1 MIIGVDFDNTIV
13 CYDDLFHKVAV
24 EQGLIPVQVPASKG
38 AVRDYL
44 RECGQEDDWT
54 EMQGYV
60 YGARMQ
66 EAAPFPGVIEFF
78 TLCRRKRIKVFIIS
92 HKTRYP
98 YRGHRYDLHQA
109 AQNWLELYGFNDP
122 QRLGLTSEQI
132 YFELTKQEK
141 IDRIAGVGCS
151 HFIDDLPEF
160 LGEAS
165 FPRGVERV
173 LFDPKNE
180 YPDVQDFQRK
190 SSWREIMELFG

>member
-13 CYDDLFHKVAV
+13 CYNELFHKVAV
-24 EQGLIPVQVPASKG
+24 EQGLIPVQVPASKE

-60 YGARMQ
+60 YGARMD

-78 TLCRRKRIKVFIIS
+78 ALCRRNGIKVFIIS

-98 YRGHRYDLHQA
+98 YRGPRYDLHQA
-109 AQNWLELYGFNDP
+109 AQNWLEIQGFRDP

-132 YFELTKQEK
+132 YFELTRQEK
-141 IDRIAGVGCS
+141 IDRIVGVGCS

-160 LGEAS
+160 LAEAS
-165 FPRGVERV
+165 FPRGVERI
-173 LFDPKNE
+173 LFDPNNR
-180 YPDVQDFQRK
+180 YLDIQDFQRK
-190 SSWREIMELFG
+190 SSWREIVEMFG